1 MKTIYLIRH
10 GEIDKSS
17 LFLDENGIK
26 FSKKIVEYF
35 RDIDLT
41 YLTSSNVIRCIET
54 ILPLSKD
61 KKLNINTFDDCLFK
75 SLLPLSYCK
84 SHENTKSLICYR
96 REFLNCLLI
105 DLNQEPINND
115 KESKDKLYNIII
127 HIQIDDKNEIKSEY
141 IELN

>member
-26 FSKKIVEYF
+26 FSEKIVEYF
-35 RDIDLT
+35 SDIELT

-61 KKLNINTFDDCLFK
+61 KKLNINTFDDYSFK

-96 REFLNCLLI
+96 WEFLNCLLI

-115 KESKDKLYNIII
+115 KESKDKLYNQIIQ
-127 HIQIDDKNEIKSEY
+127 IQIDDKYEIKSEY
-141 IELN
+141 IKLN

>member
-26 FSKKIVEYF
+26 FSEKIVEYF
-35 RDIDLT
+35 RDIELT

-61 KKLNINTFDDCLFK
+61 KKLNINTFDDYLFK

-96 REFLNCLLI
+96 WEFLNCLLI
-105 DLNQEPINND
+105 DLNQESINND
-115 KESKDKLYNIII
+115 KESKDKLYNMII

>member
-17 LFLDENGIK
+17 LFLNDNGIK

-35 RDIDLT
+35 RDIELN

-54 ILPLSKD
+54 ILPLSKY
-61 KKLNINTFDDCLFK
+61 KKLNINTFDDYLFK
-75 SLLPLSYCK
+75 SLIPLSYCK
-84 SHENTKSLICYR
+84 SHENSKSLICYR
-96 REFLNCLLI
+96 WEFLNCLLI

-115 KESKDKLYNIII
+115 KESKDKLYNMII
-127 HIQIDDKNEIKSEY
+127 HIQIDDKNEIKLDS
-141 IELN
+141 INLN

>member
-1 MKTIYLIRH
+1 MKTIYMIRH

-35 RDIDLT
+35 RDIEIT

-61 KKLNINTFDDCLFK
+61 KKLNINTFDDYLF
-75 SLLPLSYCK
+75 
-84 SHENTKSLICYR
+84 
-96 REFLNCLLI
+96 
-105 DLNQEPINND
+105 
-115 KESKDKLYNIII
+115 
-127 HIQIDDKNEIKSEY
+127 
-141 IELN
+141 

>member
-17 LFLDENGIK
+17 LFLNDNGIK
-26 FSKKIVEYF
+26 FSEKIVGYF
-35 RDIDLT
+35 RDIEFN

-61 KKLNINTFDDCLFK
+61 KKLNINTFDDYLFK
-75 SLLPLSYCK
+75 SLTPLSYCK
-84 SHENTKSLICYR
+84 SHENSKSLICYR
-96 REFLNCLLI
+96 WEFLNYLLI

-115 KESKDKLYNIII
+115 KESKDKLYNMII